1 MKFNHIGY
9 AVENLESSVMNFEIL
24 GYKASKTYLDQDQNI
39 NIILLEKNM
48 SPLIELIHPLGD
60 NNPLNR
66 YLDHGQHSVPYHIAY
81 EVNDIIKAVNG
92 LRGKGFVPCMKISK
106 AVAFNNIPFIF
117 LSNPYTGLIELLEI
131 NDW

>member
-1 MKFNHIGY
+1 LKFNHIGY

-131 NDW
+131 ND

>member
-39 NIILLEKNM
+39 NIILLEKYM
-48 SPLIELIHPLGD
+48 SPIIELIHPLGD

-66 YLDHGQHSVPYHIAY
+66 YLVHGENTVPYHIAFG
-81 EVNDIIKAVNG
+81 VNDIMKVIND
-92 LRGKGFVPCMKISK
+92 LRVKGFVPCMKISK

-117 LSNPYTGLIELLEI
+117 LANQYTGLIELLEI
-131 NDW
+131 ND

>member
-131 NDW
+131 ND

>member
-117 LSNPYTGLIELLEI
+117 LANPYIGLIELLEI

>member
-1 MKFNHIGY
+1 MKFNHVGY
-9 AVENLESSVMNFEIL
+9 AVKSLSDSMLGFESL
-24 GYKASKTYLDQDQNI
+24 GYTASNIYRDSDQNI
-39 NIILLEKNM
+39 EIVLLNKEM
-48 SPLIELIHPLGD
+48 SPIIELIHPLGD

-66 YLDHGQHSVPYHIAY
+66 YLVHGENTVPYHIAY

-92 LRGKGFVPCMKISK
+92 LRVKGFVPCMKISK

-117 LSNPYTGLIELLEI
+117 LANQYTGLIELLEI